1 MPSESVQTAF
11 FEQQCTARIFEP
23 NACLQSKTLKA
34 TINNG
39 GKFRTHISAL
49 KLAEAGR
56 YGAGVLGGQARAEK
70 INALLFAA
78 YPK

>member
-11 FEQQCTARIFEP
+11 FEPQCVGRILESDT
-23 NACLQSKTLKA
+23 CLQNKIFKA
-34 TINNG
+34 AINNG

>member
-34 TINNG
+34 AINNG
-39 GKFRTHISAL
+39 GKFRTDISAL
-49 KLAEAGR
+49 KWAEAGR
-56 YGAGVLGGQARAEK
+56 YRAGVVGGQEGAEEIDK
-70 INALLFAA
+70 LLSEA
-78 YPK
+78 